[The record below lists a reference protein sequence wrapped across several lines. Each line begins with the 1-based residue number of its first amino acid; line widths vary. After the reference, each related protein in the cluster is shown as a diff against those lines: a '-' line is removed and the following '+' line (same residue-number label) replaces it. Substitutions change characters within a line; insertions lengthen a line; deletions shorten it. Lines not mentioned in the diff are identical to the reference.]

1 MGLIKGKMNVFESI
15 EAINNLQ
22 NFELV
27 HNHNNKSFD
36 NIRDHNDS
44 QSIVN
49 KNSTAVG
56 DSATKIARS
65 GTHSYTSLEK
75 MQRPETQSKSVMNMK
90 SRVRDM
96 SNNSLS
102 QMKERTE
109 ESFERKNNQ
118 V

>member
-1 MGLIKGKMNVFESI
+1 MSRIWNKKQLRQLKRAMLIQMNM
-15 EAINNLQ
+15 
-22 NFELV
+22 
-27 HNHNNKSFD
+27 
-36 NIRDHNDS
+36 
-44 QSIVN
+44 N

-56 DSATKIARS
+56 DSATKVARS

-109 ESFERKNNQ
+109 ESYERKNNQ